1 MVQQMW
7 TSVWHNYNMSEQF
20 HFWIHTQKKFKQGF
34 IAPNPQ
40 EPKGGSNPSV
50 HRQVS
55 ACKDV
60 IYTYN
65 RILSSLKKKG
75 NADTGYKIYGPARYF
90 TK

>member
-1 MVQQMW
+1 MW
-7 TSVWHNYNMSEQF
+7 TSVWHIYNMSEQF

-60 IYTYN
+60 
-65 RILSSLKKKG
+65 L
-75 NADTGYKIYGPARYF
+75 
-90 TK
+90 